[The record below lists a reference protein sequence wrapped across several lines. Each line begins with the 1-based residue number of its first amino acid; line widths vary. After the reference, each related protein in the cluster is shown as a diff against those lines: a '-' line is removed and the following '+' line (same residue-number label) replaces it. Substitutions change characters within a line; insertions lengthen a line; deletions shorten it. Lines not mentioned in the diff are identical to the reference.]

1 MNGAA
6 SRDRTDAPAR
16 RGWVLGIDVGGTG
29 SRAALDPLDAPFGR
43 DRRLLE
49 GGRVAVASAGST
61 VLDVAAALVE
71 AATHEWPDAAVTA
84 VGVGATGLAS
94 LVSAPDAAISR
105 LSVLAAPT
113 ADAPVPVALAVD
125 ALTAHLGALGGR
137 AGAVVAV
144 GTGAIALGTDLEA
157 VWRRVGGWGHL
168 WDDRGSGVWVGIEAL
183 KSAIRTHDGVTADA
197 AALLSAAESRFGPAP
212 TWPGE
217 LLTRADRAG
226 VIAGFAPEVAA
237 LAADGDAAASAIMRT
252 AGTEVAAT
260 LVAALD
266 PDLPRHASWTG
277 GMFAATGAYRDAFE
291 AEFARLAPDA
301 DLRAPLGTPLDG
313 AVRLARLIAAGDL
326 PAEHPPFVWR

>member
-1 MNGAA
+1 M
-6 SRDRTDAPAR
+6 
-16 RGWVLGIDVGGTG
+16 LGIDVGGTG
-29 SRAALDPLDAPFGR
+29 SRAALEPLDAPFGN

-71 AATHEWPDAAVTA
+71 ATTREWPDVAITA
-84 VGVGATGLAS
+84 IGVGATGLAS
-94 LVSAPDAAISR
+94 LVSAPDAAIGR
-105 LSVLAAPT
+105 FRAAP
-113 ADAPVPVALAVD
+113 DAPVPVALAVD
-125 ALTAHLGALGGR
+125 ALTAHLGALGGQ

-144 GTGAIALGTDLEA
+144 GTGAIALGTDLDA

-183 KSAIRTHDGVTADA
+183 KAAIRTHDGVTTDA

-226 VIAGFAPEVAA
+226 VIAGLAREVAA

-252 AGTEVAAT
+252 AGTEVAST

-266 PDLPRHASWTG
+266 PELPRRASWTG
-277 GMFAATGAYRDAFE
+277 GMFGAAGAYRDAFE
-291 AEFARLAPDA
+291 AEFARLAPGA
-301 DLRAPLGTPLDG
+301 DLHAPLGTPLDG
-313 AVRLARLIAAGDL
+313 AVRLARLIAAGDV
-326 PAEHPPFVWR
+326 PAQHPPFVWR